1 MNLSTEPSIET
12 LPEYYA
18 NGTNVVDTNVIND
31 QTIANFCSD
40 TVRELNSLTE
50 ELQHSDLNE
59 IGVPLRH
66 HHESLNSFNCSSKSN
81 ESTLDATSKSVHDAE
96 PHKPSVHPSLDDSIQ
111 STPNAT
117 SADVQQNNLIID
129 HNLMVSYYNR
139 TMLNGK
145 SSEHNETS
153 SCDDVDSS
161 PYYTQYTAHLEN
173 NMDNDIKT
181 KSRISMNNSHHS
193 QDDAYPYA
201 NGRASSEASKDS
213 DYRVAMCMLQSVD
226 LRGINSNETN
236 SSATKTKTKQ
246 CVFHFRH
253 FATVIITTECSNSMA
268 WKC

>member
-18 NGTNVVDTNVIND
+18 NGTNVVDMNVIND

-59 IGVPLRH
+59 IGVPMRH
-66 HHESLNSFNCSSKSN
+66 QHENLNSFNCSSKLS
-81 ESTLDATSKSVHDAE
+81 ESTLDTTNKSVHDAVNT
-96 PHKPSVHPSLDDSIQ
+96 KPSVHPSLDDSLL
-111 STPNAT
+111 STPNPT
-117 SADVQQNNLIID
+117 STDAHQNSLILD

-139 TMLNGK
+139 TMFNGK
-145 SSEHNETS
+145 SNGNNETS

-161 PYYTQYTAHLEN
+161 PYYTQYNAHLEN
-173 NMDNDIKT
+173 NMDEDINT

-193 QDDAYPYA
+193 QDNTYSYA
-201 NGRASSEASKDS
+201 NGRSSSEGSKDP

-226 LRGINSNETN
+226 LRGNFKWNLSNI
-236 SSATKTKTKQ
+236 SKTKNKICSSFQTL
-246 CVFHFRH
+246 RH
-253 FATVIITTECSNSMA
+253 CHHRR
-268 WKC
+268 